1 MNPHQSPLFTIEHR
15 EQEKLLLTRW
25 TGQELNAETFMQE
38 MKAYM
43 EVLEKTKAEKVIWN
57 HSDFSFHIPDKLFEW
72 IENTVNKP
80 GKELGMQK
88 VGFIMGEDAM
98 AQLSTMES
106 FEATNSV
113 FVPRYFSDPDKA
125 IDWANKKQPEVI
137 NPFEKEINFI
147 IEHNA
152 LKDTAKIQLEVS
164 LDNLPFY
171 LKKLKELFHH
181 QRFAHQNYRKYML
194 LTARERE
201 ILNLITKGYSNR
213 QISEKLFIS
222 LHTMTTHRKNILK
235 KLDCRNIPDLI
246 KYNVFLNY

>member
-1 MNPHQSPLFTIEHR
+1 
-15 EQEKLLLTRW
+15 
-25 TGQELNAETFMQE
+25 
-38 MKAYM
+38 
-43 EVLEKTKAEKVIWN
+43 
-57 HSDFSFHIPDKLFEW
+57 
-72 IENTVNKP
+72 
-80 GKELGMQK
+80 
-88 VGFIMGEDAM
+88 MGEDAM

-181 QRFAHQNYRKYML
+181 QRFAL

>member
-1 MNPHQSPLFTIEHR
+1 LYLHQSPLFTIEYC

-25 TGQELNAETFMQE
+25 TGKELNTETFMRE
-38 MKAYM
+38 MKYYI
-43 EVLEKTKAEKVIWN
+43 EVLEKTKAEKAIWN
-57 HSDFSFHIPDKLFEW
+57 HTSFGFHIPENLFEW
-72 IENTVNKP
+72 IENTVNRP
-80 GKELGMQK
+80 GKELGMKK

-113 FVPRYFSDPDKA
+113 FVPKYFSDPVRA
-125 IDWANKKQPEVI
+125 MDWANKKQPQVI
-137 NPFEKEINFI
+137 NPFEKEIDFTV
-147 IEHNA
+147 EHNA
-152 LKDTAKIQLEVS
+152 LGDTAKIQLEVS
-164 LDNLPFY
+164 LDELPFY
-171 LKKLKELFHH
+171 LRRLKELFH
-181 QRFAHQNYRKYML
+181 QQQFAHKNYRKYML

-201 ILNLITKGYSNR
+201 ILNLITKGFSNR
-213 QISEKLFIS
+213 QISESLYIS